1 MLNVKQVI
9 LMRVDLNMRKGKMIA
24 QGAHAS
30 LGVVLQK
37 MSTDYGSSSQD
48 ITAKTFFYEK
58 GGPFDL
64 WLNGPFTKICLKV
77 SSEEELMSLYNRAT
91 EQGIPSCLIT
101 DSGKTEFNGVPT
113 KTCCAI
119 GPHWSE
125 EIDKITGHL
134 QLL

>member
-1 MLNVKQVI
+1 MEDVKQII
-9 LMRVDLNMRKGKMIA
+9 LVRKDLRMGVGKTA
-24 QGAHAS
+24 SQVAHAS

-48 ITAKTFFYEK
+48 ITAKTSFYEK
-58 GGPFDL
+58 GGPFDQ